1 MFRVRFWGVR
11 GSLPVSGPEFQRYG
25 GNTFCV
31 EIQCGEHR
39 LLFDAGSGISPA
51 SRALLA
57 EGITNYNLFFSHCHY
72 DHIIGLPYFIPIY
85 SPDTDVTIW
94 SGHMTNGMTTRQ
106 MVSEFIQPPW
116 FPIKLDACRAN
127 MKFMDF
133 KMGDKL
139 DAFPGIGMRTGKL
152 DHPGNAVG
160 YRIEWKGRS
169 VAIITDT
176 EHEPGG
182 DLDPNV
188 MSLIEDVDVFLYD
201 SMYTDDEMARHR
213 GFGHSS
219 WQHALRL
226 AKASRAKKVGFVH
239 HSPYRTDA
247 ELDMIDRKAR
257 EIFPGAF
264 AVREGD
270 VLDVT

>member
-1 MFRVRFWGVR
+1 VFRVHFWGVR
-11 GSLPVSGPEFQRYG
+11 GSLPVSGPEFHRYG

-31 EIQCGEHR
+31 EVQCGEQR
-39 LLFDAGSGISPA
+39 LLFDAGSGLLPA
-51 SRALLA
+51 SKALMA
-57 EGITNYNLFFSHCHY
+57 EGIMNYNLFFSHCHY

-85 SPDTDVTIW
+85 SPDADVTMW
-94 SGHMTNGMTTRQ
+94 AGHMTNGMTTRE
-106 MVSEFIQPPW
+106 MVSEFIKPPW
-116 FPIKLDACRAN
+116 FPIRIDACRAN

-133 KMGDKL
+133 KMGDEINAL
-139 DAFPGIGMRTGKL
+139 PGIGIRTGKL

-160 YRIEWKGRS
+160 YRIEYQGRT

-176 EHEPGG
+176 EHDPGG
-182 DLDPNV
+182 SLDPNV
-188 MSLIEDVDVFLYD
+188 LALIEGVDVFLYD

-219 WQHALRL
+219 WQHALKL
-226 AKASRAKKVGFVH
+226 AKASGAKKVGFVH

-257 EIFPGAF
+257 KIFPGAF

-270 VLDVT
+270 VLDVA